1 MHWAHFASAAC
12 FAAIAFRVC
21 ACAPVIWL
29 WMNYRKKV
37 GELLVASATV
47 RALLCES
54 SLFWMNYKVR
64 CVTHDKSLVKIALL
78 PHGGIT
84 RSRRSFSRKR
94 TQGHKADTHSRAI
107 TDESPESGCCLISSA
122 DFISKSTQD
131 GEGGRTYKSRIL
143 SWVMDY
149 CGKWKN

>member
-29 WMNYRKKV
+29 WMNYGKKV

-47 RALLCES
+47 RVLLCES
-54 SLFWMNYKVR
+54 LVFWMNYKVR

-94 TQGHKADTHSRAI
+94 TQGHKADTHSRYHRR
-107 TDESPESGCCLISSA
+107 EPRVWLLF
-122 DFISKSTQD
+122 DFISRLYLKVNI
-131 GEGGRTYKSRIL
+131 RR
-143 SWVMDY
+143 
-149 CGKWKN
+149 GKWTYRTRAESSPG